1 MPWCP
6 EQEPLSRSCLHGG
19 PGAGGSGAGGLAHV
33 PCAGGAVGPGRS
45 SLLRLRGPCGLL
57 AGARRGAVAAQVA
70 FGLVLRGGRR
80 GPGGGRGLHAVP
92 VLSASAGAAARP
104 RPGRVRGGGPRS
116 PSSEERWRSAPPPAA
131 VTCSVRVGSSSW
143 KQVCGFHRSSRGPGS
158 PCRAR
163 GQPVPLACPSP
174 CSVWAAQRPPA
185 PAPLTAVWGPAL
197 LRVAPALQG
206 PGPGWALLRP
216 LSLAACSEQSRRQG
230 PPCVPGTKATGC
242 LRPGS
247 RATLGRYSR
256 CRRDPPAAL
265 LSGAGARGHAR
276 AFAVS
281 GSMNFMM
288 QSPVCLGSSGK
299 PHQPGVATSQGRRA
313 GRPHHTPYPTAGVV
327 ATARCS

>member
-1 MPWCP
+1 M
-6 EQEPLSRSCLHGG
+6 LSLHRWPSGLFCVG
-19 PGAGGSGAGGLAHV
+19 DGAALAAGGGFTRRLSSQPLLGL
-33 PCAGGAVGPGRS
+33 
-45 SLLRLRGPCGLL
+45 LRGPGLGECG
-57 AGARRGAVAAQVA
+57 A
-70 FGLVLRGGRR
+70 
-80 GPGGGRGLHAVP
+80 
-92 VLSASAGAAARP
+92 
-104 RPGRVRGGGPRS
+104 GGPRS
-116 PSSEERWRSAPPPAA
+116 PSSEERWRSAPPPPGGRHVLRACGVFLLEKGLWFPSELPRA
-131 VTCSVRVGSSSW
+131 WVALSSAWPASAP
-143 KQVCGFHRSSRGPGS
+143 RLP
-158 PCRAR
+158 P
-163 GQPVPLACPSP
+163 PP
-174 CSVWAAQRPPA
+174 CSVWAAQWPPA

-230 PPCVPGTKATGC
+230 PPRVPGTKATGC

-313 GRPHHTPYPTAGVV
+313 GRPHHAPYPTAGVV